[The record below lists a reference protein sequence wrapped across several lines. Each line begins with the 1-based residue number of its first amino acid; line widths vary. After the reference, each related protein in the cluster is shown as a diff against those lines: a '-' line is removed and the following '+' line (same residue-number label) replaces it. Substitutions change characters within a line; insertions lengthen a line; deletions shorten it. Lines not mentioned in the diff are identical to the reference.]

1 LIKTSILE
9 YLTIQILTKM
19 SLINTIIIAI
29 FVYMVRLFAK
39 SETCKCIAN
48 FRLIFLKCNR
58 LKQLMIQSVD

>member
-1 LIKTSILE
+1 VAAQHRELLRDHARHRQSRRRR
-9 YLTIQILTKM
+9 
-19 SLINTIIIAI
+19 
-29 FVYMVRLFAK
+29 VRLFAK